1 MWVFLFAYVEVISY
15 ICDMKKLYGF
25 LNILIIIFEI
35 VLLGYFSDLLYADWD
50 KNPLTRDYFSLLI
63 IGEIG
68 LELYLRVKSKT
79 KNLN

>member
-1 MWVFLFAYVEVISY
+1 MWVFLFAYVEFISY
-15 ICDMKKLYGF
+15 ICDMKLYSF